1 MCSWFAGLIFE
12 KITLISKLFFFE
24 ILSTTQ
30 GYLVKE
36 RLKWNISYFALYLR
50 HRVCLGTHCLFVWR
64 NQGEKERGTGSGA
77 ARRLRCTSARCSGAA
92 RGGVLAAA
100 EQRSTYYEDMLMTW
114 ENVLKSYTAT
124 LYFILILLKLHFLPA
139 TCLSAHLMYS
149 CCCFNKLTAAGSTAN
164 PTWFMGPALPFDPV
178 PVGPLFPVKAV
189 WVPSFLKAPV
199 GQFLA
204 Q

>member
-1 MCSWFAGLIFE
+1 MCLWFAGLRSYFNIN
-12 KITLISKLFFFE
+12 FFL

-30 GYLVKE
+30 GYSEYLVKPWASKMLILHYIYAIE
-36 RLKWNISYFALYLR
+36 S
-50 HRVCLGTHCLFVWR
+50 VWAPIVSLC
-64 NQGEKERGTGSGA
+64 GEIKERKRGELVA

-92 RGGVLAAA
+92 RGGGVLAAA
-100 EQRSTYYEDMLMTW
+100 EQHSTYYEDMLMTW

-149 CCCFNKLTAAGSTAN
+149 SCCFNKLTAAGSTAN
-164 PTWFMGPALPFDPV
+164 PAWFMGPALPFDPV
-178 PVGPLFPVKAV
+178 PVGPLFPLKVV
-189 WVPSFLKAPV
+189 WLPSFLKAPV
-199 GQFLA
+199 GHTLA